1 MIKYYCDICGI
12 EVESEEYENKVGIRL
27 MKSGNMSIENEEIHF
42 CNECGKRLNLKSIK
56 KAIIAYGEKRSNKS
70 YSAML

>member
-27 MKSGNMSIENEEIHF
+27 MKSGNMSIENEGIHF

-56 KAIIAYGEKRSNKS
+56 KAIIAHGEKRK
-70 YSAML
+70 ADE